1 MFLNFNL
8 AQKQL
13 QQKYKKKNYVISI
26 VTNLEANFYNKN

>member
-13 QQKYKKKNYVISI
+13 QQKYKKKELRYFNC
-26 VTNLEANFYNKN
+26 NQFRGQFL